1 MDRKYDVITLGEI
14 LLRLS
19 TPINGRLAQGDTLM
33 KHLGGAELNIASE
46 IGQLG
51 LKTAIISKIPNN
63 LLAAFIKNQLNA
75 SRVSENYLIEDH
87 SDDSRVGIYYYEYGS
102 YPRKPRVVY
111 DRKHSSI
118 NNIDIK
124 DVPATMFYNTRL
136 FHTSGITL
144 GLGGNAQKFAIEC
157 IRKFKE
163 NGTLISFDVNY
174 RANLWSG
181 EEARKCIESILP
193 YVDIFFCSADTARLT
208 FGKTGTIEEIQKSFC
223 EEYPISV
230 VASTERTVIT
240 PKKHDFT
247 SIIYSAKEDRYYS
260 ESPYNSID
268 VVDRIGSGDA
278 YVSGALYGYLRHH
291 DCQKMLEY
299 GNAMAAIKHSVIGDM
314 VFTDLEEIDGIIAQ
328 HKDTSG
334 FQLVFI
340 IFIKFR
346 VQGLMQLP
354 TALMIAVLIINRPF
368 RGNSKKKIFRRL
380 IIDKGMLSALL
391 CHHVSSDQHGIY
403 LRIAKRLYEL
413 FAPLSL

>member
-51 LKTAIISKIPNN
+51 LKTAMISKIPNN
-63 LLAAFIKNQLNA
+63 LLAAFIKNQMNA
-75 SRVSENYLIEDH
+75 SRVSENYLISDTA
-87 SDDSRVGIYYYEYGS
+87 DDSRIGVYYYEYGS

-124 DVPATMFYNTRL
+124 DVPETMFYNTRL

-163 NGTLISFDVNY
+163 QGTLISFDVNY
-174 RANLWSG
+174 RANLWTG
-181 EEARKCIESILP
+181 EEARACIEQILP
-193 YVDIFFCSADTARLT
+193 YVDIFFCSEDTARLT
-208 FGKTGTIEEIQKSFC
+208 FGKTGTIEEI
-223 EEYPISV
+223 
-230 VASTERTVIT
+230 
-240 PKKHDFT
+240 
-247 SIIYSAKEDRYYS
+247 YSAKNDSYYR
-260 ESPYNSID
+260 EEPYNNID

-278 YVSGALYGYLRHH
+278 YVSGALYGYLKHK
-291 DCQKMLEY
+291 DCRKALEY

-314 VFTDLEEIDGIIAQ
+314 ITTDLEEIDSIIAE
-328 HKDTSG
+328 HKNTGYHSE
-334 FQLVFI
+334 
-340 IFIKFR
+340 
-346 VQGLMQLP
+346 M
-354 TALMIAVLIINRPF
+354 NR
-368 RGNSKKKIFRRL
+368 
-380 IIDKGMLSALL
+380 
-391 CHHVSSDQHGIY
+391 
-403 LRIAKRLYEL
+403 
-413 FAPLSL
+413 

>member
-51 LKTAIISKIPNN
+51 LNTAIISKIPNN

-87 SDDSRVGIYYYEYGS
+87 SDDSRIGIYYYEYGS

-118 NNIDIK
+118 NNIEIS
-124 DVPATMFYNTRL
+124 DVPQTLFYNTRL

-144 GLGGNAQKFAIEC
+144 GLGGKAQDFAIHC
-157 IRKFKE
+157 IKEFKKQ
-163 NGTLISFDVNY
+163 GILISFDVNY
-174 RANLWSG
+174 RANLWTG
-181 EEARKCIESILP
+181 AEARKCIETILP
-193 YVDIFFCSADTARLT
+193 YVDIFFCSEDTARLT
-208 FGKTGTIEEIQKSFC
+208 FGKTGTINEIQKSFC

-240 PKKHDFT
+240 PKKHNFT
-247 SIIYSAKEDRYYS
+247 SIIYSAKNDTYYR
-260 ESPYNSID
+260 ENPYNNID

-278 YVSGALYGYLRHH
+278 YVSGALYGYLKHG
-291 DCQKMLEY
+291 DCQKALEY

-314 VFTDLEEIDGIIAQ
+314 VFTDLEEIDSIIKQ
-328 HKDTSG
+328 HKNTSG
-334 FQLVFI
+334 YQSEPLKRRGRPHIYCADLPLFCVNSDKFHALCLEKFCLFLIMRDKKNSFSGSLRFYDCGNFLLRLCVKSLQRLIHDQNI
-340 IFIKFR
+340 IFR
-346 VQGLMQLP
+346 
-354 TALMIAVLIINRPF
+354 
-368 RGNSKKKIFRRL
+368 
-380 IIDKGMLSALL
+380 
-391 CHHVSSDQHGIY
+391 
-403 LRIAKRLYEL
+403 
-413 FAPLSL
+413 

>member
-51 LKTAIISKIPNN
+51 LKTAMISKIPNN
-63 LLAAFIKNQLNA
+63 LLAAFIKNQMNA
-75 SRVSENYLIEDH
+75 SRVSENYLI
-87 SDDSRVGIYYYEYGS
+87 S
-102 YPRKPRVVY
+102 VY

-124 DVPATMFYNTRL
+124 DVPETMFYNTRL

-163 NGTLISFDVNY
+163 QGTLISFDVNY
-174 RANLWSG
+174 RANLWTG
-181 EEARKCIESILP
+181 EEARACIEQILP
-193 YVDIFFCSADTARLT
+193 FVDIFFCSEDTARLT

-240 PKKHDFT
+240 PKKHNFT
-247 SIIYSAKEDRYYS
+247 SIIYSAKNDSYYR
-260 ESPYNSID
+260 EEPYNNID

-278 YVSGALYGYLRHH
+278 YVSGALYGYLKHK
-291 DCQKMLEY
+291 DCRKALEY

-314 VFTDLEEIDGIIAQ
+314 ITTDLEEIDSIIAE
-328 HKDTSG
+328 HKNTGYHSE
-334 FQLVFI
+334 
-340 IFIKFR
+340 
-346 VQGLMQLP
+346 M
-354 TALMIAVLIINRPF
+354 NR
-368 RGNSKKKIFRRL
+368 
-380 IIDKGMLSALL
+380 
-391 CHHVSSDQHGIY
+391 
-403 LRIAKRLYEL
+403 
-413 FAPLSL
+413 